1 MRRRGALLL
10 ELLLSVALFTM
21 CALVILSVATDV
33 LSSVESARRRQ
44 EAVDVA
50 RTVLASLEAGLATVQ
65 NVDDLV
71 QGERAEGGPLDEEDR
86 RWQIDVETEPSQFPG
101 LTVVTVIVRDLRG
114 ADPLAANTTLRN
126 PTLEA
131 PEAFRLVE
139 LLDIGEVEEEE
150 GFEIDPLDEEGV

>member
-150 GFEIDPLDEEGV
+150 GFEVDPLDEEGV